1 MLIGFSY
8 RNQESFSE
16 DVYINGTKEQS
27 INERYK
33 LLISNIIPP
42 ETQKGTERTIH
53 GTELQNLTK

>member
-1 MLIGFSY
+1 MLISSSN

-16 DVYINGTKEQS
+16 GVYINGTKEQS

-42 ETQKGTERTIH
+42 ETQKGTKGTHH
-53 GTELQNLTK
+53 GTEPQNLTK